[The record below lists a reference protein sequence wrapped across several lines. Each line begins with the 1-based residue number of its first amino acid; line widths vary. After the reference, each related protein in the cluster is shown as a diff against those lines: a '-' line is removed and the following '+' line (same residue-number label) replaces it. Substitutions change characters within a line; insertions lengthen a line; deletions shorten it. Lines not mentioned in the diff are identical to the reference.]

1 MTEKRDVVVVGAGTA
16 GAATALACAARGLSV
31 LVLERGP
38 LDRAGAR
45 WVNGVPGWAF
55 DEAAIARPTGDE
67 LHGSGQAFH
76 LVAGWGPRRVVLRG
90 HDVLDVDM
98 RHLVARLQRLAGDA
112 GAELRGGVRVQ
123 RLEDGVL
130 HTSEG
135 DVHARWF
142 VDASGL
148 AGARLLSR
156 AALARAD
163 LCAAAQEVRKIAD
176 DDGARAFLARNGV
189 REGEAL
195 CFAGIAGGYS
205 IVNVTVRRDTV
216 GILTG
221 SVPADG
227 HPSGQRLLDDFVAR
241 EPWIGARLFGGTRA
255 VPLRRPYSQ
264 LAQGPVALVGDAACQ
279 VFSAHGSGIGAGM
292 VAGRMLGESLAR
304 GRGVEGYARD
314 WWRRYG
320 AQYVFYDLFRRFSQL
335 LSPRDMERLMSIG
348 VLSEGRLLAGLEQR
362 WPGRA

>member
-1 MTEKRDVVVVGAGTA
+1 VQRDVVVVGAGTA
-16 GAATALACAARGLSV
+16 GAAAALACAARGLSV

-55 DEAAIARPTGDE
+55 DEAGIARPVGEE

-98 RHLVARLQRLAGDA
+98 RHLVERLQRLARDA

-123 RLEDGVL
+123 RFDGDVL

-135 DVHARWF
+135 DVRARWL

-148 AGARLLSR
+148 AGARLLAR
-156 AALARAD
+156 PALARTD
-163 LCAAAQEVRKIAD
+163 LCAAAQQVHRIAD
-176 DDGARAFLARNGV
+176 RAAADAFLADHDV
-189 REGEAL
+189 SEGETL

-221 SVPADG
+221 SVPAEG

-241 EPWIGARLFGGTRA
+241 EAWIGARLFGGSRA
-255 VPLRRPYSQ
+255 VPLRLPYTR
-264 LAQGPVALVGDAACQ
+264 LYQGRVALVGDAGCQ

-292 VAGRMLGESLAR
+292 VAGRMLADALAA
-304 GRGVEGYARD
+304 GRGVEGYSRD

-320 AQYVFYDLFRRFSQL
+320 AQYVLYDLFRRFSQQ
-335 LSPRDMERLMSIG
+335 LSARGVERLMSLG
-348 VLSEGRLLAGLEQR
+348 VLSESRLLAGLEQR
-362 WPGRA
+362 WPIGRA